1 MLWSIVNVLH
11 SVSSIVNVL
20 HSVWGVVNVL
30 HYVMKYCKCTTLCYE
45 V

>member
-1 MLWSIVNVLH
+1 MLW
-11 SVSSIVNVL
+11 SIVNVL

-30 HYVMKYCKCTTLCYE
+30 HYVMKYGKCTTLCYE

>member
-20 HSVWGVVNVL
+20 HSVSSIVNVL
-30 HYVMKYCKCTTLCYE
+30 HSVMKYSKCTTLCYE